1 MRCEIFRTEVN
12 DTSTKELPNEWAKLH
27 ARYLPIEI
35 IGLKVETGATCDA
48 VQTWMWHNLRSTFQ
62 STGGFTR
69 RTSYAEATRNPSKVR
84 KLFFLFFFFFFFWDY
99 RRISNGRDV
108 NEFGAI
114 VCSIDVFTRVG
125 TRWIYNSRSFL
136 SIVSQKCEYRFI
148 FHFCFYNTV
157 SP

>member
-1 MRCEIFRTEVN
+1 MRCEIFRTEAKRCVDERTSQRMSEITRAIPADWNNWIKSRNGSNMRRGSNVN
-12 DTSTKELPNEWAKLH
+12 VTQSSIYFPVDRRIYEANLLRGGNTK
-27 ARYLPIEI
+27 PIESSQAI
-35 IGLKVETGATCDA
+35 F
-48 VQTWMWHNLRSTFQ
+48 S
-62 STGGFTR
+62 
-69 RTSYAEATRNPSKVR
+69 
-84 KLFFLFFFFFFFWDY
+84 FFFFFFWDY